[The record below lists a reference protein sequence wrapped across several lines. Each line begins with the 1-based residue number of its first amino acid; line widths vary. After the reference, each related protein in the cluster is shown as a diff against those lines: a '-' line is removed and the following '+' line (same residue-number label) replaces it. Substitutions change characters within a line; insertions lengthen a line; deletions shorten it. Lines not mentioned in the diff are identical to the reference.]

1 MRFSSR
7 PLLLVPVCSLCV
19 ALVSCSGGGSGD
31 TGSKAPI
38 KIGVLLQLS
47 GAAGVYGPPSSQAA
61 QLAAAEINAKGGVLN
76 GRKIQV
82 VIADDATDVKTA
94 GEQAQKL
101 LLREKVDGIISTEGS
116 AARDAVLPIVR
127 RAKSMMI
134 YTPLYEGKACD
145 QRLFNL
151 GEVPQQQVAPVV
163 PYLQSR
169 FGGKKWFVVGDD
181 YIWPRQLGVAT
192 RTVVSQVGGS
202 VAGEQFVP
210 LGTTDFS
217 SVIQKVRSSGA
228 DFVMMALV
236 GSDAIA
242 FVKQMASFGLSGK
255 VKTFGL
261 AMLDNTL
268 PAAKG
273 SADGL
278 IAAYGYFDAL
288 GTPANKSFLASL
300 QGKFGKKAALQTT
313 LSESTYEG
321 VHFWAQAVA
330 KAGST
335 DPDKVIAAMGGQTF
349 DGPRGKVTVD
359 GSNRHVAQHI
369 YVAEAQPDGR
379 YKIVK
384 DFGVVQPG
392 PQCSL

>member
-7 PLLLVPVCSLCV
+7 SFVLFVVAGLVAVLAGC
-19 ALVSCSGGGSGD
+19 GGGDSGAS
-31 TGSKAPI
+31 SKAPA

-47 GAAGVYGPPSSQAA
+47 GAAGVYGPPSRQAA
-61 QLAAAEINAKGGVLN
+61 ELAAQEINAKGGVLG
-76 GRKIQV
+76 GRKVQV
-82 VIADDATDVKTA
+82 VVADDATDVKTA
-94 GEQAQKL
+94 GEQAQTL
-101 LLREKVDGIISTEGS
+101 LLRDKVDGIISTEGS
-116 AARDAVLPIVR
+116 AARDAVLPVVR

-151 GEVPQQQVAPVV
+151 GEVPQQQVSPVV
-163 PYLQSR
+163 PYLQDR
-169 FGGKKWFVVGDD
+169 FGGKQWFVVGDD
-181 YIWPRQLGVAT
+181 YIWPRQLGQVT
-192 RTVVSQVGGS
+192 RSVVTQAGGS

-228 DFVMMALV
+228 NVVMMALV
-236 GSDAIA
+236 GSDAVA
-242 FVKQMASFGLSGK
+242 FVKQMASFGLNDK

-288 GTPANKSFLASL
+288 DTPSNKKFLADL
-300 QGKFGKKAALQTT
+300 RAKYGQDAALQTT

-321 VHFWAQAVA
+321 VHLWAEAVD

-335 DPDKVIAAMGGQTF
+335 DPDKVITAMGGQSF
-349 DGPRGKVTVD
+349 DGPRGNVTVD
-359 GSNRHVAQHI
+359 GSNRHVAQHV
-369 YVAEAQPDGR
+369 YVGEAQPDGT
-379 YKIVK
+379 YKIIK

-392 PQCSL
+392 PQCAL